1 MIPIARARPR
11 PRLVVK
17 EHAPWRHWVLV
28 AGSTTVI
35 ALVAFAIYS
44 YSMSRM
50 PYLWEQV
57 EGENA
62 RLQLEKARLQ
72 ERIRDLRAEN
82 ERQAEQIVLLQ
93 RSIDI
98 DGEAK
103 KDVREEMNAQQK
115 ELSSLKEQLAF
126 YRGIVSPEQSKAGV
140 RVYQLAIRPDTK
152 IPRQYL
158 FDLVLIQALRHDRT
172 VHGRV
177 RVEIVGVLDGRPVRF
192 PLDELPPQGQNALTF
207 SFKYFQQL
215 AGTFQLPEGVTPT
228 GVRTVLDSDGEDAR
242 VEDTY
247 KWSEVFH

>member
-1 MIPIARARPR
+1 MAAPRPKLR

-17 EHAPWRHWVLV
+17 EHAPWRHWLLV

-50 PYLWEQV
+50 PYLWEKV

-62 RLQLEKARLQ
+62 RLQLEKERLQ
-72 ERIRDLRAEN
+72 ERIRELRAET

-98 DGEAK
+98 DEEAK
-103 KDVREEMNAQQK
+103 KDVRNKINDQQK
-115 ELSSLKEQLAF
+115 ELSALKEQLAF

-140 RVYQLAIRPDTK
+140 RVYQLAVRADAK

-158 FDLVLIQALRHDRT
+158 YDLVLIQALRHDRT
-172 VHGRV
+172 VNGRV
-177 RVEIVGVLDGRPVRF
+177 KMEIAGVLDGRPVRF
-192 PLDELPPQGQNALTF
+192 PLDQLPPQGQNALTF
-207 SFKYFQQL
+207 GFKYFEQL

-228 GVRTVLDSDGEDAR
+228 SVRMVLESDSETR
-242 VEDTY
+242 VEQTY
-247 KWSEVFH
+247 KWNEVFN